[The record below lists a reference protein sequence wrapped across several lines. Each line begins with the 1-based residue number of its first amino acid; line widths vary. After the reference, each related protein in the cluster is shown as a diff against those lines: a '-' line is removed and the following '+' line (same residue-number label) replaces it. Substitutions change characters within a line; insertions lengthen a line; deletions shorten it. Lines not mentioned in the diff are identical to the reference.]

1 MDKTWM
7 NLSDKCDP
15 RFAQGITNFVNFV
28 KQKKPR
34 RTTHKCPCRRCRLHH
49 AKLSLDEIQTHLFRN
64 GIMQDYTTWTSHGE
78 VENDASSSIYT
89 QRQQYVMEKSC
100 GTVEESGAYYMD
112 PTIEMLNDAFPF
124 PEPQDDIETEYLGKE
139 AYDKY
144 QRLLAEAHTPIYVG
158 SDKTVLGTILSAMKV
173 KVDNGWSDK
182 SFNDHLRITQDLLP
196 SPNNYPGSYSEV
208 KRLLKNLGMGYEI
221 IHACAFGCALFYKD
235 FKNHEHC
242 PMCNESRYLDG
253 DVDRRIPRKVV
264 RHFPLTPRL
273 QRLYMSPHIAKEM
286 RWHRER
292 KVKNGHIRH
301 PADGE
306 AWKEF
311 DNKYPDFARDAR
323 NVRLGLATDGFNPFG
338 AAGLS
343 HSTWPI
349 VVMPY
354 NLPPSMCMKKEFN
367 ILALLISGPKSPGKC
382 LNVFMQ
388 PLIDELN
395 VLWDTGVLTFD
406 RHDRSTFN
414 MKAAVM
420 WTISDFPGLGML
432 GGLKCKGYKACPSC
446 LDDIDAK
453 YLAERMSYQG
463 HRRWLDRD
471 HSWRHQSSKF
481 NGEVELRDAPPT
493 LTGEEVFSSVLSH
506 DYPAISLHPDFKSSG
521 VNKEKLCWTHMS
533 IFYDLP
539 YWSTLRQPYSLD
551 VMHIEKNVFDNIIGT
566 ILGLQGKTKDDV
578 KAREGLE
585 LLGIRKEL
593 WLKRIGSSSRKDKVS
608 QAPYTILPEHRA
620 EIFEFIQDAKYPYGY
635 AGSLKNKINVEEKK
649 FNGLKT
655 HDCHVM
661 LQRLLPVFIRP
672 YLPHYVIEPL
682 ISLSRWFQ
690 KLCCKEFTVSDA
702 IQMKD
707 DIVIILCKLET
718 VFPPAFFTIMVHLLI
733 HLPDQVLLKGPV
745 HYSWMYPIERQL
757 GEYKRSVRNTRYPEG
772 CIAEQYIT
780 HECVLYCKL
789 YMTDATEMD
798 SSNEV
803 RLYVLNV
810 YSPLITVS
818 GHCPRIKLSKKQ
830 IDMMHWCVVEHC
842 VQAKPFIKR
851 HGKKFDIE
859 CPNRSKKERVKHFIT
874 YFRGWMD
881 ILERERSESYSTEVH
896 SLSRMP
902 QSYACHSQCNVNGV
916 KFVVWE
922 CDRKKR
928 TQNSGV
934 MVEDGELTYYGII
947 RNIIQLQYANGMPV
961 FVFDCTWFNT
971 DPKDSGSTKRDYG
984 LLSVDT
990 STTWYEDWPY
1000 CLATTA
1006 RQVFYL
1012 DDLKAGD
1019 NWKVVNVVS
1028 HRGLYSDSSL
1038 AREDENVLCATH
1050 LPVEDDDPYQEQMP
1064 TNITSDVH
1072 PSTQYSIE
1080 DHINQHIPRA
1090 RRQLYLDEDDETG
1103 DEEDDE
1109 TRDEKD
1115 DEKGDKDDEEAGD
1128 EDDDEVGDEE
1138 DDDDDVGDEA
1148 DDDDDVG
1155 DEDDDEV
1162 GDGYQDESGDD
1173 EDDEV
1178 GEGEMNRSDDSMQ
1191 SNYATD
1197 DDC

>member
-1 MDKTWM
+1 
-7 NLSDKCDP
+7 
-15 RFAQGITNFVNFV
+15 
-28 KQKKPR
+28 
-34 RTTHKCPCRRCRLHH
+34 
-49 AKLSLDEIQTHLFRN
+49 
-64 GIMQDYTTWTSHGE
+64 MQDYTTWTSHGE
-78 VENDASSSIYT
+78 IENDASSSIYT
-89 QRQQYVMEKSC
+89 QRQHYVMEKSC

-124 PEPQDDIETEYLGKE
+124 PEPQDNIETEYLGKE

-158 SDKTVLGTILSAMKV
+158 SDKTVLGTILSAKKV

-221 IHACAFGCALFYKD
+221 IHACEFGCALFYKD

-242 PMCNESRYLDG
+242 PMCNEPRYLDG

-264 RHFPLTPRL
+264 RYFPLTPRL

-292 KVKNGHIRH
+292 KVRNGHIRH

-395 VLWDTGVLTFD
+395 ILWDTGVLTFD
-406 RHDRSTFN
+406 RHGRSTFN
-414 MKAAVM
+414 MKAAVI
-420 WTISDFPGLGML
+420 WTISDFPSLGML

-453 YLAERMSYQG
+453 YLAGRMSYQG

-471 HSWRHQSSKF
+471 HSWRNQSSKF

-506 DYPAISLHPDFKSSG
+506 EYPAISLHPDFKSRG

-566 ILGLQGKTKDDV
+566 ILGLQRKTKDDV

-585 LLGIRKEL
+585 QLGIRKEL
-593 WLKRIGSSSRKDKVS
+593 WLKRIGSSARKDKVS
-608 QAPYTILPEHRA
+608 QAPYTVLPEQRA

-649 FNGLKT
+649 FNRLKT

-661 LQRLLPVFIRP
+661 LQRLLPLFIRP

-690 KLCCKEFTVSDA
+690 KLCCKEFTVNDA

-798 SSNEV
+798 SSNEA

-810 YSPLITVS
+810 FSPLITVS

-859 CPNRSKKERVKHFIT
+859 CPNRSKKECVKHFIT

-881 ILERERSESYSTEVH
+881 ILERERSESYSTELH

-902 QSYACHSQCNVNGV
+902 QSYACHAQCNVTGV

-922 CDRKKR
+922 RDRKKR

-1064 TNITSDVH
+1064 INITSDVH

-1090 RRQLYLDEDDETG
+1090 RRQLYLDEDDGTG
-1103 DEEDDE
+1103 NEEDDE
-1109 TRDEKD
+1109 TRNEED
-1115 DEKGDKDDEEAGD
+1115 DEKGDEDDEEAGD
-1128 EDDDEVGDEE
+1128 EDDVEVGDEE
-1138 DDDDDVGDEA
+1138 
-1148 DDDDDVG
+1148 DDDVG

-1162 GDGYQDESGDD
+1162 GDGYEDESGEKEDDNSICD

-1178 GEGEMNRSDDSMQ
+1178 REGEMNRSDDSMQ